1 MNTRKRSLL
10 GFTII
15 EVLVTIFIAGIITAF
30 AIPSIRATLQ
40 NNRVISIANDF
51 VADVNLARTL
61 AVSQGATATLC
72 VSSNQTSC
80 TGSSWAQGWLV
91 WVDEDGDGTLDAAEI
106 ARTHAA
112 VNHVTFTSSDNDIL
126 YLSTGFG
133 EAGFTGASFTLTHDN
148 CTNSANRTLTLSAAG
163 TPRVAKV
170 ACP

>member
-1 MNTRKRSLL
+1 MKALQHRSF
-10 GFTII
+10 GFTLI
-15 EVLVTIFIAGIITAF
+15 EVLVTIFIAGIITAV
-30 AIPSIRATLQ
+30 AIPSIRGVLQ
-40 NNRVISIANDF
+40 NNRITSIANDF

-72 VSSNQTSC
+72 VSANQTSC
-80 TGSSWAQGWLV
+80 TGTSWAQGWLV
-91 WVDEDGDGTLDAAEI
+91 WVDEDGDSALDATEI

-112 VNHVTFTSSDNDIL
+112 VTSVTFTSIDSDIL

-133 EAGFTGASFTLTHDN
+133 ETGFTGATFTLVHDN

-163 TPRVAKV
+163 SPRVTKV